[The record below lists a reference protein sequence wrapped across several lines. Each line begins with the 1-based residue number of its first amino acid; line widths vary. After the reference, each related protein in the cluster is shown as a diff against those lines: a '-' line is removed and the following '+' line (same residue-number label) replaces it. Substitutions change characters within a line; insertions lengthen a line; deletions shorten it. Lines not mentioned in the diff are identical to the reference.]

1 MLGEGANCK
10 LIAWAK
16 ELDNLSYGWCDA
28 IRVGFPQ
35 LMNLD
40 DIRAMSSTTKPAT
53 ANNSSAIDTHT
64 PKGNSAVAPGEIAI
78 GVVIG
83 RASEHFDFFV
93 FGIACVLVF
102 PKVFFPFV
110 DTLEGMLYGFA
121 IFSMAFIARPFG
133 TALFMN
139 IQRRWGRSV
148 KLTTSLFLLGTATAG
163 IAFLPGYN
171 TLGGASIFLLAMFR
185 VLQGFALGGSW
196 DGLPS
201 LLVLNAPKSKRSWYG
216 MIGQLGAPIGFLIA
230 NLLFLYLI
238 NSVSSEDFQA
248 WAWRYPFFVAFA
260 INVVALFARLRLVL
274 TEEYT
279 LALEESELEPI
290 STREMLDKQG
300 PNIFLGAFAALA
312 SYALFHIVTI
322 FPLSWILLGESQLIG
337 NVLIIQVFGACIGI
351 VATIASGVIADRIGK
366 RTTVSL
372 MAILIGIFALFAPL
386 LMSGTPAMQDAFIL
400 IGFALLGISYGQASG
415 TVTANFERRFRY
427 AGAALTSDFAWLFGA
442 AFAPLIALGLS
453 VHFGLVA
460 VSLYLISAVFCTL
473 LALRINK
480 HLEASD

>member
-1 MLGEGANCK
+1 MA
-10 LIAWAK
+10 
-16 ELDNLSYGWCDA
+16 
-28 IRVGFPQ
+28 
-35 LMNLD
+35 
-40 DIRAMSSTTKPAT
+40 SSPKSNETNDSSVTQVRPTTG
-53 ANNSSAIDTHT
+53 HC
-64 PKGNSAVAPGEIAI
+64 AVAPSEIAI

-102 PKVFFPFV
+102 PSVFFPFV
-110 DTLEGMLYGFA
+110 STFEGMLYGFA

-133 TALFMN
+133 TALFMI

-163 IAFLPGYN
+163 IAFLPSYSSF
-171 TLGGASIFLLAMFR
+171 GGASIFLLALFR
-185 VLQGFALGGSW
+185 ILQGVALGGSW

-201 LLVLNAPKSKRSWYG
+201 LLVLNAPKSKRSWYA

-260 INVVALFARLRLVL
+260 INVVALFARLRLVM

-290 STREMLDKQG
+290 STSEMLDKQG

-312 SYALFHIVTI
+312 SYSLFHIVTI

-337 NVLIIQVFGACIGI
+337 NVLVVQILGACICI
-351 VATIASGVIADRIGK
+351 LATIASGVIADRIGK
-366 RTTVSL
+366 RTTISL
-372 MAILIGIFALFAPL
+372 MAVLIGIFALFAPM
-386 LMSGTPAMQDAFIL
+386 LMSGTPVMQDAFIL
-400 IGFALLGISYGQASG
+400 IGFALLGVSYGQASG
-415 TVTANFERRFRY
+415 IITANLEPRFRY
-427 AGAALTSDFAWLFGA
+427 SGAALTSDLAWLFGA

-453 VHFGLVA
+453 VHFGLIA
-460 VSLYLISAVFCTL
+460 VSFYLLSGVFCTL
-473 LALRINK
+473 LALRISK
-480 HLEASD
+480 HLETAD